1 MHTLLF
7 ELELRQS
14 GQKFCHILHSFL
26 TTLDKNNNRR
36 IKFKI
41 YYSIPI
47 PYSWSSAILRLLKWE
62 HSTHA
67 NVVETI
73 SKFKSVSFYFK
84 IIACTVCG
92 ERPNEPHSLQQRHM
106 RYAFLKH
113 NTNMLHSRLSISEMY
128 TPSISF
134 RTFVAVMVKSM
145 FEYVP
150 LCVCHIHC
158 VAHILL
164 LIK

>member
-7 ELELRQS
+7 ELELRQN

-26 TTLDKNNNRR
+26 TTSDKNNNRR

-41 YYSIPI
+41 YYSI

-84 IIACTVCG
+84 IIVCTVCG

-134 RTFVAVMVKSM
+134 RTFVAVMVKSCM
-145 FEYVP
+145 FECVP
-150 LCVCHIHC
+150 LCVPYTLCCPHF
-158 VAHILL
+158 ALN
-164 LIK
+164 